1 MGLNLQETQ
10 KAGTA
15 VRFWVLSGKTHVV
28 PKAVIEKAQADP
40 APTNVEGVEGFVGIW
55 GFGMTFNAHLA

>member
-40 APTNVEGVEGFVGIW
+40 APPNVEGW
-55 GFGMTFNAHLA
+55 KAL